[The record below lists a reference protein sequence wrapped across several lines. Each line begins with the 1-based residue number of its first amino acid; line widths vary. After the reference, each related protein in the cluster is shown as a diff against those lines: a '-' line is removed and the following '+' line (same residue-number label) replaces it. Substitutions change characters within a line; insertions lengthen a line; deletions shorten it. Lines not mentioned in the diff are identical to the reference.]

1 MKYLSGG
8 LLLTVLCL
16 PGCGKPAGS
25 EKAASDLRLKAGEAL
40 GKTDFE
46 TAIKFAG
53 EALELEPDN
62 VDALWMRG
70 LARLKIKDYAK
81 AEADLNQA
89 IKLDPKYGP
98 AYRERASVFLAQEKY
113 AAAIEDASAFLR
125 MRPNDEDGL
134 RIRILAYTK
143 IGNHAAANA
152 DLREYDKVK
161 EKK

>member
-8 LLLTVLCL
+8 LLLTVFCL
-16 PGCGKPAGS
+16 PGCGKPAGP

-40 GKTDFE
+40 GKNDFE
-46 TAIKFAG
+46 TAIKFAS
-53 EALELEPDN
+53 EALELDPHN
-62 VDALWMRG
+62 IDALWMRG
-70 LARLKIKDYAK
+70 LARLKVKDYAR

-113 AAAIEDASAFLR
+113 AAAVEDASTFLR
-125 MRPNDEDGL
+125 MRPNDADGL

-161 EKK
+161 GKK